1 MSKPHVID
9 ATAANFQQDVAQVS
23 MTKPVLVDF
32 YADWCEPC
40 KQLTPNLEKLAAEY
54 NGAFLLA
61 KVDTEVEAEL
71 AQMFQIQ
78 SLPTVMIVHQGRAL
92 DSFQGALPIG
102 ELRKMLDTLFQHLN
116 ITVERE
122 EVIPTEPG
130 AAAAYWRKKHDDS
143 PEDGKPALEL
153 GRLLVAAGD
162 LDEAKIMLE
171 KIQGVAPEYSAARA
185 ALATMELLGQVAE
198 AGGEAAVEA
207 TLAAD
212 PEDPRGR
219 YLAACSQAGRGH
231 FLVAVT
237 AFVDLVGKS
246 NPEVKED
253 AKKAAAIVFEA
264 AGRNDPEVELQR
276 RRLARFL
283 F

>member
-9 ATAANFQQDVAQVS
+9 ATAANFQQEIVQAS

-40 KQLTPNLEKLAAEY
+40 KQLTPNLEMLAAEY

-61 KVDTEVEAEL
+61 KVDTEAEAEL
-71 AQMFQIQ
+71 AQTFRVQ
-78 SLPTVMIVHQGRAL
+78 SLPTVMIVHQGQAL

-102 ELRKMLDTLFQHLN
+102 DLRKMLDTLFQHLN

-130 AAAAYWRKKHDDS
+130 AAAAYWRKKHDDN
-143 PEDGKPALEL
+143 PQDGKPALEL
-153 GRLLVAAGD
+153 GRLLVGAGEP
-162 LDEAKIMLE
+162 DEAKIMLE
-171 KIQGVAPEYSAARA
+171 KIPAVAPEYSDARA
-185 ALATMELLGQVAE
+185 TLATMELLEQVGA

-207 TLAAD
+207 MLAAD
-212 PEDPRGR
+212 PEDPRAR
-219 YLAACSQAGRGH
+219 YLAACSSAGRCH
-231 FLVAVT
+231 FLEAVT

-246 NPEVKED
+246 TPEVQAD

-264 AGRNDPEVELQR
+264 SGREDAEVELQR
-276 RRLARFL
+276 RRLARLL